1 MKIIAFAASTSRQS
15 INKQLVEHTLTHF
28 PEADCTLLD
37 LNDFEMPVFSVDK
50 EKENGYP
57 EEAHKFLQYLESADL
72 LIVSMTEH
80 NGAYTAAFKNT
91 FDWCSRIEPNTFYH
105 KPMFL
110 MSTSPGGYG
119 GKNSLG
125 AAVIR
130 FPKHSAKILETFSL
144 PSFYENFGKEAGIIN
159 GDLKKEHL
167 EKIASVKQKMASGDY
182 LTLEK

>member
-1 MKIIAFAASTSRQS
+1 MKIIAFAASTSRLS

-28 PEADCTLLD
+28 PEADATLLD

-50 EKENGYP
+50 ERENGYP
-57 EEAHKFLQYLESADL
+57 QEARDLLAHLESADL
-72 LIVSMTEH
+72 LIISMAEH
-80 NGAYTAAFKNT
+80 NGNYTAAFKNT
-91 FDWCSRIEPNTFYH
+91 LDWCSRIEPKTFYH

-130 FPKHSAKILETFSL
+130 FPKHAANILETFSL
-144 PSFYENFGKEAGIIN
+144 PSFNSNFSREEGIL
-159 GDLKKEHL
+159 DETLKAEFE
-167 EKIASVKQKMASGDY
+167 EKIGSVKSQLSTD
-182 LTLEK
+182 E